1 MINREISAKEIDIM
15 LLNGHRST
23 LGIDKFLIVT
33 QTRFIQSNFS
43 YSDFESILTQELMIV
58 NAEFFFQHEKS
69 QNEDNGMMRTDE
81 E

>member
-1 MINREISAKEIDIM
+1 MINGEISAKEIGM
-15 LLNGHRST
+15 MVLNGHRSI
-23 LGIDKFLIVT
+23 LGIDKLLHMT
-33 QTRFIQSNFS
+33 PTRFIQVNFS
-43 YSDFESILTQELMIV
+43 YSDFEEILIQELMVV